1 MLKIILALLCAAAYV
16 ALNYRSLLVTIKHHS
31 RQTKAEDDLG
41 LFLAVFAAL
50 AGGAALYW
58 SGIWLGIV
66 MIGAVLVL
74 WYRKYAELDRL
85 AEDEERDIR
94 AGLRA
99 FNMFN
104 FNEKLFKRCIFWL
117 LRDYLVVTTI
127 LIISAYLLIYK

>member
-16 ALNYRSLLVTIKHHS
+16 TLNYRSLIVTIKHHS
-31 RQTKAEDDLG
+31 RRTKAEDDLG

-58 SGIWLGIV
+58 SGIWLGII

-74 WYRKYAELDRL
+74 WYRKYVELDRL

-104 FNEKLFKRCIFWL
+104 YYDKLFKRCVFWL
-117 LRDYLVVTTI
+117 LRDYLLVTTI
-127 LIISAYLLIYK
+127 LVISAYLLIYK